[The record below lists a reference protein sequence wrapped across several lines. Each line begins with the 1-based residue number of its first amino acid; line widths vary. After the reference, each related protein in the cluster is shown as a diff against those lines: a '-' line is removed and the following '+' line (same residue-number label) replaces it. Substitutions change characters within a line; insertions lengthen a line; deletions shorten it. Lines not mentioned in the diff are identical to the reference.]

1 MRQEQAGEGCHL
13 FGKLL
18 VNKVAGNFHI
28 APGKSFQQVRLLLG
42 FLENCAPVYKYAA
55 GRLCNHVHG
64 LSVACGRS
72 QS

>member
-1 MRQEQAGEGCHL
+1 MQAGEGCHL

-42 FLENCAPVYKYAA
+42 FWETVPQTLNTPPGVCAIMCMA
-55 GRLCNHVHG
+55 
-64 LSVACGRS
+64 
-72 QS
+72 